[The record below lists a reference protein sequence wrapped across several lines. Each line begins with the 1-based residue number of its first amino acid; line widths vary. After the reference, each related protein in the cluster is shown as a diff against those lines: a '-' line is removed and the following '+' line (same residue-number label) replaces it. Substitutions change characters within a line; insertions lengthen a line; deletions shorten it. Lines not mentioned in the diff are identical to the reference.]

1 MEQAAQTS
9 QDSPRYQLIIDGQRA
24 EAASG
29 RRYDTVD
36 PYQQRAW
43 ASAADGD
50 AADVDLAVAAA
61 RRALSGPWGQLTGFG
76 RAALMRRLAEL
87 IARDADRPAA
97 IETRDTGKLLREMR
111 GQLASLPSWY
121 SYFAGLADK
130 LQGETIPTDRAN
142 FLVYTRHEPAGVV
155 GAIVPWNSPLLLLS
169 WKLAPALAAACTVVA
184 KPSDYSPASAVE
196 LAGLLDEAGFPPGVF
211 NVVTGFG
218 PAVGKALAGHPGVDK
233 VAFTGSTGVGA
244 EVAKAAAA
252 NITGALL
259 ELGGKSAHLVFADAD
274 LDAASNGVVAGVFAA
289 TGQTCMAGSRLLVH
303 RSVHDALVDR
313 IVRRAETIRIGDP
326 QDPATEMGPLA
337 TEPQFRKVL
346 SFFGSAVAEG
356 ATVAAGGEAVADLG
370 GFFVRPTVL
379 TGVKP
384 GMTVACEEVFGPVL
398 AVIPFDTEDEAL
410 ALANDSRYGLAGA
423 VWTKDIHRG
432 HRVAHRL
439 RAGTVWINAYR
450 VVGPDVP
457 FGGMGLSGI
466 GRENGIDTVREYT
479 QTKAVWVELTGG
491 TRDPFTL
498 G

>member
-1 MEQAAQTS
+1 M
-9 QDSPRYQLIIDGQRA
+9 
-24 EAASG
+24 
-29 RRYDTVD
+29 
-36 PYQQRAW
+36 
-43 ASAADGD
+43 
-50 AADVDLAVAAA
+50 
-61 RRALSGPWGQLTGFG
+61 
-76 RAALMRRLAEL
+76 
-87 IARDADRPAA
+87 
-97 IETRDTGKLLREMR
+97 
-111 GQLASLPSWY
+111 
-121 SYFAGLADK
+121 
-130 LQGETIPTDRAN
+130 
-142 FLVYTRHEPAGVV
+142 
-155 GAIVPWNSPLLLLS
+155 
-169 WKLAPALAAACTVVA
+169 
-184 KPSDYSPASAVE
+184 
-196 LAGLLDEAGFPPGVF
+196 F

-313 IVRRAETIRIGDP
+313 IVRRAEAIRIGDP

-356 ATVAAGGEAVADLG
+356 ATVAAGGEAVAELG